1 MRPYYSIN
9 TDGTSSTNLQL
20 YALLQ
25 ARRYWDELAVNYLQD
40 REATTD
46 LIERCVF
53 IVATLGLSVSQLLGQ
68 NDPAPPVGRV
78 ASPRAIWKRF
88 VVQHHITEVGTDEF
102 DKFIDIY
109 DACRHFGVSPDG
121 LGHAR
126 LELLDFEATRRW
138 YEVAC
143 RIWLAVIKALRS
155 DPENFIEEIDIEGFK
170 A

>member
-1 MRPYYSIN
+1 MRPYYSLN

-20 YALLQ
+20 YALKQ
-25 ARRYWDELAVNYLQD
+25 AQHHWNELSANYLQD
-40 REATTD
+40 KEATKD
-46 LIERCVF
+46 LVERCVF

-68 NDPAPPVGRV
+68 NDPAPPVGRI

-88 VVQHHITEVGTDEF
+88 VAQHSLTVISTDEF

-121 LGHAR
+121 LGYAR
-126 LELLDFEATRRW
+126 LEPLDFEATRGW
-138 YEVAC
+138 YELAH
-143 RIWLAVIKALRS
+143 RIWSAVIKALRA
-155 DPENFIEEIDIEGFK
+155 DPQNVIEEIDIEGFK

>member
-25 ARRYWDELAVNYLQD
+25 ARRYWNELSANYLQD
-40 REATTD
+40 KEATEH
-46 LIERCVF
+46 LVERCVF

-68 NDPAPPVGRV
+68 NDPAPPAGNI

-88 VVQHHITEVGTDEF
+88 VIQHGVTDVSTDEF
-102 DKFIDIY
+102 EKFIDTY
-109 DACRHFGVSPDG
+109 DACRHFGVSSDG
-121 LGHAR
+121 LGHAK
-126 LELLDFEATRRW
+126 LEPLDFEATRRW
-138 YEVAC
+138 YEVAY
-143 RIWLAVIKALRS
+143 RIWLAVIKALRA
-155 DPENFIEEIDIEGFK
+155 DPQNFIEEIDVEGFK